1 MECDEIISSSLHG
14 IVIAEAYGIPC
25 KWILYGNEIE
35 GGEFKYQDYFLGTN
49 RKIQQQNKILDPIEN
64 LKEIQKKIIFNLNQL

>member
-1 MECDEIISSSLHG
+1 M
-14 IVIAEAYGIPC
+14 YGD
-25 KWILYGNEIE
+25 KIE